1 MPIQNSVTLI
11 GRLTHDPEVRQIG
24 ERNVCNFSLA
34 VKKPF
39 KKKDDE
45 NNTDF
50 FNCKAW
56 SHTADFVSKYLHK
69 GDKVVVEGY
78 LVNTEYTGNNGVQHK
93 STIIIVNEVEVVG
106 YKNNNGGGAASG
118 SSKKASAEDDVPQ
131 MTDDDDLPF

>member
-1 MPIQNSVTLI
+1 ML
-11 GRLTHDPEVRQIG
+11 GRQVG
-24 ERNVCNFSLA
+24 ERNVANFSLA

-39 KKKDDE
+39 KKRDDD

-56 SHTADFVSKYLHK
+56 SHTADFVGKYLHK

-93 STIIIVNEVEVVG
+93 SVLIIVNEVELAG
-106 YKNNNGGGAASG
+106 FKNGNGTTSEGGGK
-118 SSKKASAEDDVPQ
+118 SKSKIDDDIPQ